1 MIQQFHSWIYIWK
14 NENTNMKGY
23 IHLVFTAALFII
35 AKTCMYQ
42 VSIPSVHQ

>member
-23 IHLVFTAALFII
+23 IH
-35 AKTCMYQ
+35 
-42 VSIPSVHQ
+42 PGVHSSYCVNYL

>member
-23 IHLVFTAALFII
+23 TH
-35 AKTCMYQ
+35 
-42 VSIPSVHQ
+42 PSVHSSYCVNYL